1 LSNQKRTFHSPQI
14 NFYVRDVEPSV
25 AFFVDHLGFTE
36 TFRTPGTGA
45 PEHVELHLEGLTLG
59 LASIESAKRIHSLP
73 LDPRSPTAEVV
84 LWTDNVDAEYV
95 RLLEAG
101 ASSITAPHVF
111 VNDLRAAFVAG
122 PNGEHIQIVTKPN
135 G

>member
-1 LSNQKRTFHSPQI
+1 
-14 NFYVRDVEPSV
+14 
-25 AFFVDHLGFTE
+25 
-36 TFRTPGTGA
+36 
-45 PEHVELHLEGLTLG
+45 
-59 LASIESAKRIHSLP
+59 
-73 LDPRSPTAEVV
+73 V

-135 G
+135 R